1 MQSSKKASP
10 PGAGQPPTHASQ
22 PPFSASEGNIR
33 AISDLEH
40 SALARRSTG
49 ERWADRVAST
59 AGKVWFTVGHFFWFS
74 GWILLNIGVV
84 SGVTP
89 FDPYPFPLLTL
100 ATSLEA
106 IFLSLFILTSQNRA
120 TAQAEQRSQLDL
132 QINLLAESESTVTL
146 KMLRA
151 LCEHHGLKIA
161 HDAEVELLAQRTE
174 PKTLVR
180 DLQTQLPDAP

>member
-1 MQSSKKASP
+1 MAEQAPSTAS
-10 PGAGQPPTHASQ
+10 AASAQ
-22 PPFSASEGNIR
+22 NIR

-49 ERWADRVAST
+49 ERWADRVAGT
-59 AGKVWFTVGHFFWFS
+59 ACKAWFTYAHFVWFS
-74 GWILLNIGVV
+74 GWVIVNTGIVKGI
-84 SGVTP
+84 TP

-120 TAQAEQRSQLDL
+120 TQQADQRSQLDL

-146 KMLRA
+146 KMLQA
-151 LCEHHGLKIA
+151 LCAHHGLKIA
-161 HDAEVELLAQRTE
+161 HDPEVEQLAQRTE
-174 PKTLVR
+174 PKTLVKE
-180 DLQTQLPDAP
+180 LQTNLPEAP